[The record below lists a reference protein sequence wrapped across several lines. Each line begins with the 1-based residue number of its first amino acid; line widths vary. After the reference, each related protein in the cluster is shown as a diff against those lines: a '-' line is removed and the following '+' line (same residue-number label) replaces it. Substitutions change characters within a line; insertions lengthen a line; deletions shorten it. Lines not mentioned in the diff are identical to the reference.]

1 MLLNPAVVR
10 HPRRQALSAVALL
23 LLAWHP
29 GLAAEPP
36 LPSTGPGLLDDPVLA
51 GLIGQAL
58 AQRPEVAQAR
68 AAAQAVSEQ
77 VPQVGALPDPVV
89 ALGIQNDSFRQIQIG
104 EMETS
109 YLSVMASQT
118 FPWRGKRG
126 LRTEALTLAGR
137 QAEADLDRVRLSVQA
152 EVERAYVDLLLGR
165 DQLVLLGRL
174 ETLWTQAEGLARAR
188 YEAGDGAQS
197 DLLRAQ
203 LERTRLQQRRAA
215 LTAEEARRVAV
226 LNRLCGKPLD
236 DSIATDRSLA
246 SLPDPALPEP
256 SRAAAEAEARS
267 PELQRAD
274 LGVEQSTRLVELARL
289 DYRPDLTVS
298 AALMPRWGPFGPMW
312 QAGVSFAVPLWTGR
326 KQSRAVTESRLRGVA
341 AQSDAQAVCQL
352 LQQRVKE
359 RLAVLA
365 ALLESNRLYRSGLLI
380 QSEAT
385 VSSTLVQYQVGRVT
399 FASVLEALT
408 GYLSDLNGFYESVAA
423 AQRVDIA
430 QREVSLE
437 PVAGAVSSGMGGSSV
452 PGAGGMGSGSA
463 ASPGPSSPLPGSAAG
478 SGSTNRM

>member
-1 MLLNPAVVR
+1 MSLNPAVMQR
-10 HPRRQALSAVALL
+10 FRQQALGVGVLVLL
-23 LLAWHP
+23 SWHP
-29 GLAAEPP
+29 GLAEGQP
-36 LPSTGPGLLDDPVLA
+36 LAPTGPGLPDDPVLA

-58 AQRPEVAQAR
+58 EQRPEVAQAR

-77 VPQVGALPDPVV
+77 VPQAGALPDPVV
-89 ALGIQNDSFRQIQIG
+89 GLGIQNDSFREIQIG

-118 FPWRGKRG
+118 FPWHGKRT
-126 LRTEALTLAGR
+126 LRTEALALAHH

-152 EVERAYVDLLLGR
+152 EVERAYVDLLLRR
-165 DQLVLLGRL
+165 DQLGLLSRL
-174 ETLWTQAEGLARAR
+174 ETLWAQAEGLARAR
-188 YEAGDGAQS
+188 YETGDGAQS

-215 LTAEEARRVAV
+215 LTAEEQRRVAV
-226 LNRLCGKPLD
+226 LNRSAGLPLD
-236 DSIATDRSLA
+236 DAVAAGRSLGD
-246 SLPDPALPEP
+246 LPDPVLPELGQ
-256 SRAAAEAEARS
+256 ATADAEARS
-267 PELQRAD
+267 PELQRAG
-274 LGVEQSTRLVELARL
+274 LGVEQSARLVELSRKE
-289 DYRPDLTVS
+289 YRPDLTVS

-312 QAGVSFAVPLWTGR
+312 QAGLSFSVPLWIGR
-326 KQSRAVTESRLRGVA
+326 KQSRAVTESQLRGAA
-341 AQSDAQAVCQL
+341 AQSGAQVVHQL

-380 QSEAT
+380 HSEAT

-408 GYLSDLNGFYESVAA
+408 GYLGDLNGFYESVAA
-423 AQRVDIA
+423 AQRIDIA

-437 PVAGAVSSGMGGSSV
+437 PVAGAESSGMVGSSV

-463 ASPGPSSPLPGSAAG
+463 SPGSSSPLPGSAAG